1 MFAALQSVYFYYF
14 LIFAAEK
21 YIYNNFLIISK
32 NISGDVPFTN

>member
-21 YIYNNFLIISK
+21 YNNFLIISK
-32 NISGDVPFTN
+32 NISGDAPFTN